1 MTRYQGEIKPGDV
14 LVTREG
20 GWPWANLIRLGEA
33 FAGTPSMCNH
43 VIVASH
49 IDDNG
54 TFWGIEGRPGGVGDR
69 DLSGPL
75 SWPLTNANN
84 RQPKTDDQRARIVA
98 AARLF
103 LGRPYDW
110 KAIAE
115 DTREA
120 LHMAWGIPMAKEWR
134 DGEVPGHV
142 VCSSFLDWVYTHE
155 GLANPGGAKRTRMT
169 TPGNWDRFIMNREW
183 GA

>member
-1 MTRYQGEIKPGDV
+1 MTRYQGPILPGDV

-33 FAGTPSMCNH
+33 FAGTPAVCNH

-54 TFWGIEGRPGGVGDR
+54 TYWGIEGRPGGVGDR

-75 SWPLTNANN
+75 NWPLTNANN
-84 RQPKTDDQRARIVA
+84 QQPKTPAQRIEIVA
-98 AARLF
+98 IMRQF

-110 KAIAE
+110 QGIAE

-120 LHMAWGIPMAKEWR
+120 LHLAWTIPLASEWK
-134 DGEVPGHV
+134 DGQVPGHV
-142 VCSSFLDWVYTHE
+142 VCSSVADYAYEKV
-155 GLANPGGAKRTRMT
+155 GLSNPGGGKITRMT
-169 TPGNWDRFIMNREW
+169 TPGNWDRFMMTKGW
-183 GA
+183 AK